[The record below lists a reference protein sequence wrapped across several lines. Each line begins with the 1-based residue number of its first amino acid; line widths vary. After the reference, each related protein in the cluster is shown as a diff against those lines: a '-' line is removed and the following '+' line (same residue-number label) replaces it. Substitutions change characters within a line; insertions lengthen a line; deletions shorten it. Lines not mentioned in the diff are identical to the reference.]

1 MIRAVLLIFE
11 PIATWEKLFRSQPG
25 FWAVFGVSFLPLLIL
40 QTALEGLGIVHWGSW
55 QADLQRMKLFP
66 VGEAVV
72 LEVVHVLLM
81 ILVCFLSTKV
91 IKSMADT
98 FHARQTHAQAFVTLA
113 CSLLPLLL
121 FSLLNVFPFI
131 SPWVTWFIGIL
142 FTVRSLYHGIP
153 RMMDPDPIHA
163 FGLFLG
169 SALVI
174 TFATFLVR
182 FFLFYYLRGNA
193 RGLAEVFTTVAAKLP
208 F

>member
-1 MIRAVLLIFE
+1 MIKAVLLIFE
-11 PIATWEKLFRSQPG
+11 PVATWEKLFRSQPG
-25 FWAVFGVSFLPLLIL
+25 FWRVFSVSFLPLLIL
-40 QTALEGLGIVHWGSW
+40 GAALEGFSIVHWGSW
-55 QADLQRMKLFP
+55 QADLQRDRLFP
-66 VGEAVV
+66 LNEAVV
-72 LEVVHVLLM
+72 VEVAHVLLM

-98 FHARQTHAQAFVTLA
+98 FHARQTHSQAFVTLA

-121 FSLLNVFPFI
+121 ICLFNVFPFI
-131 SPWVTWFIGIL
+131 SPWVTWSIGIL
-142 FTVRSLYHGIP
+142 FTIRSLYHGIP

-169 SALVI
+169 SSLVI
-174 TFATFLVR
+174 AFATFLVR

-193 RGLAEVFTTVAAKLP
+193 RGLSEAVSTFAAKLP